1 MGTKDYIDTVVPP
14 EKPQSVEAA
23 PKRSSRIHHNI
34 VVVND
39 VRMTDV
45 DEIGATALT
54 VDENSYGDGD
64 GDGDPYNSTGK
75 HCVLKPGKE

>member
-1 MGTKDYIDTVVPP
+1 MGTKDHIDTVVPS
-14 EKPQSVEAA
+14 EKPQSVEAD
-23 PKRSSRIHHNI
+23 PKRSSRIQHNI

-45 DEIGATALT
+45 DEKEGTALT
-54 VDENSYGDGD
+54 IDQDSYGDGD

-75 HCVLKPGKE
+75 HCILKPRKE

>member
-1 MGTKDYIDTVVPP
+1 MGTKDYIDTVVPA

-23 PKRSSRIHHNI
+23 PKRSNRIHHNI

-45 DEIGATALT
+45 DEIEGTALT
-54 VDENSYGDGD
+54 IDQDSYGDGD

-75 HCVLKPGKE
+75 HCILKPGKE

>member
-1 MGTKDYIDTVVPP
+1 MGTKDHIDTVVPA
-14 EKPQSVEAA
+14 EKPQSVEAD
-23 PKRSSRIHHNI
+23 PKRSSRIQHNI

-45 DEIGATALT
+45 DEIEGAALT
-54 VDENSYGDGD
+54 IDDNSYGD

-75 HCVLKPGKE
+75 HCVLKPRKE

>member
-23 PKRSSRIHHNI
+23 PKRSSRIQHNI

-45 DEIGATALT
+45 DEIKATALT
-54 VDENSYGDGD
+54 IDDNSYGD

>member
-45 DEIGATALT
+45 DEKEGAALT
-54 VDENSYGDGD
+54 IDDNSYD
-64 GDGDPYNSTGK
+64 DGDPYNSTGK

>member
-1 MGTKDYIDTVVPP
+1 MGTKDHIDTVVPP
-14 EKPQSVEAA
+14 EKPRSVEAD
-23 PKRSSRIHHNI
+23 PKRSSRIQHNI

-45 DEIGATALT
+45 DENEGTALT
-54 VDENSYGDGD
+54 IDDNSYGDGD

-75 HCVLKPGKE
+75 HCILKPGKE

>member
-1 MGTKDYIDTVVPP
+1 MGTKDNIDTVVPS
-14 EKPQSVEAA
+14 EKPQSVEAD
-23 PKRSSRIHHNI
+23 PKRSSRIQHNI

-45 DEIGATALT
+45 GEIEGTALT
-54 VDENSYGDGD
+54 IDQDSYGD

-75 HCVLKPGKE
+75 HCILKPRKE

>member
-1 MGTKDYIDTVVPP
+1 MGTKDYSDTVVPP

-39 VRMTDV
+39 VRITRVGEMEV
-45 DEIGATALT
+45 TALT
-54 VDENSYGDGD
+54 LDENSYGG
-64 GDGDPYNSTGK
+64 GDPYNNTGK
-75 HCVLKPGKE
+75 HCVLKSRKD

>member
-1 MGTKDYIDTVVPP
+1 MGTKDYIDTVVPA
-14 EKPQSVEAA
+14 ENPQSVEDA
-23 PKRSSRIHHNI
+23 PKRSSRIPHDI

-45 DEIGATALT
+45 DEIEGTALAI
-54 VDENSYGDGD
+54 DDNSYGD

>member
-14 EKPQSVEAA
+14 EKTQSVEAA
-23 PKRSSRIHHNI
+23 PKRSSPIQHNI

-45 DEIGATALT
+45 DEKEAAALT
-54 VDENSYGDGD
+54 IDKDSYGDD
-64 GDGDPYNSTGK
+64 DGDPYNSTGK
-75 HCVLKPGKE
+75 HCILKPRKE

>member
-1 MGTKDYIDTVVPP
+1 MGTKDYIDTVVPA
-14 EKPQSVEAA
+14 EKSQSVEAD
-23 PKRSSRIHHNI
+23 PKRSSRIQHNI

-45 DEIGATALT
+45 DEIEATALT
-54 VDENSYGDGD
+54 VDEDSYGDGD

-75 HCVLKPGKE
+75 HCVLKPRKE

>member
-14 EKPQSVEAA
+14 EKPQSVEAP
-23 PKRSSRIHHNI
+23 PKGSSRIHHNT

-45 DEIGATALT
+45 DKKEGTALT
-54 VDENSYGDGD
+54 IDQDSYGD

-75 HCVLKPGKE
+75 HCILKPRKE

>member
-1 MGTKDYIDTVVPP
+1 MGTKDHIDTVVPS
-14 EKPQSVEAA
+14 EKPQSVEAD
-23 PKRSSRIHHNI
+23 PKRSSRIQHNI

-45 DEIGATALT
+45 GEIEGTALT
-54 VDENSYGDGD
+54 IDQDSYGD

-75 HCVLKPGKE
+75 HCILKPRKE

>member
-14 EKPQSVEAA
+14 EKPQSVEAT
-23 PKRSSRIHHNI
+23 PKRSSRIQHNI

-45 DEIGATALT
+45 DEIEDAALT
-54 VDENSYGDGD
+54 IDQDSYGDGD